1 MFVAVAAA
9 GMLASCSSDSLTA
22 GPDPKI
28 EPTQEERVPIEI
40 GVATAQTKAV
50 TRGIGTVGGTDDT
63 PSTGDNYWQAEKV
76 NVFMFNQNSLNLAL
90 EDPEDANS
98 ALYDN
103 TELTTPESAA
113 QMGGGSNTNKGIA
126 YEITAGRVKY
136 KYYPVT
142 GNFDFWG
149 YYADDAATGAPA
161 RDAAAPNTTKITVPF
176 TINGTQD
183 LMVAKA
189 KPTDAQQDIIDDD
202 AFGTDKTRYYSAFSA
217 RKNVQPEM
225 SFNHLL
231 TRLTFSVLAGNEKTR
246 GWKES
251 APGAGDWAKP
261 ADGKPYEGVFIKSI
275 KVRSLK
281 TGEIIVAYTG
291 ANKTLPELIS
301 FTESTPAAPAD
312 SAWFDLKG
320 LRNDPA
326 ATVQTLDPL
335 YDPAVFE
342 IAGDPAPW
350 TTDYLTT
357 NKLLLWND
365 GGTGDNANWGKIWR
379 PKTLATAPL
388 TPNPDGDPIGG
399 AILVAPEEPSFIIKV
414 ELGQYLLDS
423 EDAPAGSGT
432 NQTFKV
438 KYTTFEREITPT
450 SGTKFDQK
458 TSYNVKM
465 TLYGFE
471 RIEITTKLEPWLE
484 GDDVEFGVE

>member
-1 MFVAVAAA
+1 MKKYFMFVAVAAA
-9 GMLASCSSDSLTA
+9 GMLASCSSESLTA
-22 GPDPKI
+22 GSDPKI

-76 NVFMFNQNSLNLAL
+76 NVFMFNQGTLNLAL
-90 EDPEDANS
+90 DDPEDANS

-103 TELTTPESAA
+103 TVLTTPESAA
-113 QMGGGSNTNKGIA
+113 QAGVGTNKNKGIA
-126 YEITAGRVKY
+126 YEIVPGTPDRVKY

-149 YYADDAATGAPA
+149 YYADDAAGAPV
-161 RDAAAPNTTKITVPF
+161 RDAAAPATTKITVPF
-176 TINGTQD
+176 TIDGTQD

-189 KPTDAQQDIIDDD
+189 KLT
-202 AFGTDKTRYYSAFSA
+202 GTQATTMGALPAADQTRYYSAFSA

-231 TRLTFSVLAGNEKTR
+231 TRLTFSVLAGNQKTR

-261 ADGKPYEGVFIKSI
+261 ADDKAYEGVFIKSI

-281 TGEIIVAYTG
+281 TGEMIVAYTG
-291 ANKTLPELIS
+291 DEKTLPELIS
-301 FTESTPAAPAD
+301 FTESTTPAPAD
-312 SAWFDLKG
+312 SAWFELKG
-320 LRNDPA
+320 FRDDPT
-326 ATVQTLDPL
+326 ATVQTLNPL
-335 YDPAVFE
+335 YDETTIFT
-342 IAGDPAPW
+342 DW
-350 TTDYLTT
+350 TSNLVMEP
-357 NKLLLWND
+357 LLKWND
-365 GGTGDNANWGKIWR
+365 GGTGGNGNWGKIWR
-379 PKTLATAPL
+379 PKTLATAPA

-399 AILVAPEEPSFIIKV
+399 AILVAPEEPSYIIKV

-423 EDAPAGSGT
+423 EDAPAGSGS
-432 NQTFKV
+432 NPTFKV
-438 KYTTFEREITPT
+438 KYTTFEKEITPT

-484 GDDVEFGVE
+484 GDDVEFGIE

>member
-9 GMLASCSSDSLTA
+9 GMLASCSSESLTA
-22 GPDPKI
+22 GSDPKI

-76 NVFMFNQNSLNLAL
+76 NVFMFNQGTLNLAL
-90 EDPEDANS
+90 DDPEDANS

-103 TELTTPESAA
+103 TVLTTPESAA
-113 QMGGGSNTNKGIA
+113 QMGSGTNKNKGIA

-149 YYADDAATGAPA
+149 YFRDDALP
-161 RDAAAPNTTKITVPF
+161 AAAGGNPTDPAALPVTSASEVTVPF
-176 TINGTQD
+176 EIDGTQD

-189 KPTDAQQDIIDDD
+189 KLT
-202 AFGTDKTRYYSAFSA
+202 GTQTTTMNALPEADKTRYYSAFSA

-231 TRLTFSVLAGNEKTR
+231 TRLTFSVLAGNQKTR
-246 GWKES
+246 GWKETS
-251 APGAGDWAKP
+251 PGVWTKP
-261 ADGKPYEGVFIKSI
+261 SDNDAYEGVFIKSI

-281 TGEIIVAYTG
+281 TGEMIVAYTG
-291 ANKTLPELIS
+291 GDRALTDLIS
-301 FTESTPAAPAD
+301 FTESAPAAPAD
-312 SAWFDLKG
+312 SAWFELKG
-320 LRNDPA
+320 FRDDPT
-326 ATVQTLDPL
+326 ATVQTLNPL
-335 YDPAVFE
+335 YDETTIFT
-342 IAGDPAPW
+342 DW
-350 TTDYLTT
+350 TS
-357 NKLLLWND
+357 NSVMEPLLKWND
-365 GGTGDNANWGKIWR
+365 GGTGGNGNWGKIWR
-379 PKTLATAPL
+379 PKTLATAPA

-399 AILVAPEEPSFIIKV
+399 AILVAPEEPSYIIKV

-423 EDAPAGSGT
+423 EDAPAGSGS
-432 NQTFKV
+432 NPTFKV
-438 KYTTFEREITPT
+438 KYTTFEKEITPT

-484 GDDVEFGVE
+484 GDDVEFGIE